1 MKIKLPTIALIAL
14 IVAGCSESKMLINNG
29 QYDLASLAA
38 AERLRSNKKNEKEA
52 LRLEEAYRIAQ
63 DQDFKRIQQLRAEG
77 NPNNLKEIYQI
88 YEKINQ
94 RQNVVAPLLP
104 IYLRKSF
111 REIDIKIVD
120 ITSEL
125 ANSKNQSIEF
135 TYQTANRLLDNNL
148 KSDVRKAFNMYSEV
162 ERMYPNYK
170 DVVSKKR
177 EAASKGI
184 VNVGVVVKNSANVI
198 LPKDF
203 EELIRDFST
212 WGLQYQWVNFDKT
225 YNLNLKYDYTVVL
238 HIRGMDVSPEQFN
251 TREFEETKTI
261 QDGFEYV
268 LDKKGNVM
276 KDSLGNDV
284 KTPKM
289 ITLRANIFETRQ
301 FKSAIM
307 TGSWEVKNLNS
318 GKTLTDVPFAE
329 SVNFE
334 NYHGTFRGDKRAI
347 SQQSLNRIGG
357 RVMPFPSSFQMINNA
372 AEMAKLKLKSTI
384 QNNVNAFL
392 ND

>member
-1 MKIKLPTIALIAL
+1 MKFKLLSIALVAL
-14 IVAGCSESKMLINNG
+14 ILAGCSESKMLINNG

-38 AERLRSNKKNEKEA
+38 ADRLRSNKKNEKEA
-52 LRLEEAYRIAQ
+52 LRLEEAFRIAQ
-63 DQDFKRIQQLRAEG
+63 EQDFKRIQQLRAEG

-94 RQNVVAPLLP
+94 RQNAVAPLLP
-104 IYLRKSF
+104 IFLRNSF
-111 REIDIKIVD
+111 REIDVKIVD
-120 ITSEL
+120 ITAEL

-135 TYQTANRLLDNNL
+135 TYQTANKLLESNL
-148 KSDVRKAFNMYSEV
+148 KSDVRKAFNMYNEV

-170 DVVSKKR
+170 DAVSKKR

-184 VNVGVVVKNSANVI
+184 VNVGVVVKNTANVI

-203 EELIRDFST
+203 DELILDFST
-212 WGLQYQWVNFDKT
+212 WGLRHQWVNFDKS
-225 YNLNLKYDYTVVL
+225 YNPNLKYDYAVVMN
-238 HIRGMDVSPEQFN
+238 IRGMDVSPEQLN

-289 ITLRANIFETRQ
+289 VTLRARVFETRQ
-301 FKSAIM
+301 FKTAIM
-307 TGSWEVKNLNS
+307 TGSWEVKNLNTN
-318 GKTLTDVPFAE
+318 KTITEVPFGE
-329 SVNFE
+329 TVNFE
-334 NYHGTFRGDKRAI
+334 NYHGTFRGDKRALT
-347 SQQSLNRIGG
+347 QQSLNRIGG
-357 RVMPFPSSFQMINNA
+357 RVMPFPSSFQMINNV